1 MKINLFKWKHYQSDI
16 IIQCV
21 RWYLKYAL
29 SYRDLSEIMQERGL
43 SVDHSTIFR
52 WVKQYAP
59 ILNNNLRKHLR
70 PTNDSWRMDE
80 TYIKLN
86 GKWMYL
92 YRAVD
97 SKGNTIDF
105 WLSKS
110 RDKKSA
116 KKFFRKALKDTHNQ
130 MPRVITTDK
139 YNATA
144 MAILEE
150 KYYGDLSC
158 ITEHRMIKYLNNI
171 IEQDH
176 RHIKKVTNHMLRFKS
191 FQSACSVISGIEAM
205 HMIHKGQAG
214 TSNAT
219 EEVAL
224 INQLFHVA

>member
-1 MKINLFKWKHYQSDI
+1 MKENLFKWKHYQPDVI
-16 IIQCV
+16 ILCV

-29 SYRDLSEIMQERGL
+29 SYRDLAEMMQEGGL
-43 SVDHSTIFR
+43 FINYSTIHR
-52 WVKQYAP
+52 WVVEYAP
-59 ILNNNLRKHLR
+59 TLNKNIRQYIR

-86 GKWMYL
+86 GKWIYS

-105 WLSKS
+105 WLSKN

-116 KKFFRKALKDTHNQ
+116 KKFLKKALKSTHNQ

-139 YNATA
+139 YVATE

-176 RHIKKVTNHMLRFKS
+176 RHIKRITNHMLGFKS
-191 FQSACSVISGIEAM
+191 FRSACSTIAGIEAM

-214 TSNAT
+214 TSSVA
-219 EEVAL
+219 EEVTL
-224 INQLFHVA
+224 IKQLFGVA